1 MKRDVFRSMPNT
13 CVIGNCVDSS
23 LSPRSAAKGKRKQ
36 FHRQITENKYARSA
50 FCSINECSFGRLNK
64 MIEFKDV
71 SKVYPNGVRG
81 LSHVNLAINQG
92 EFVGVIG
99 RSGAGKSTLIRTINR
114 MINISEGS
122 LTVNGTGVS
131 GLQGKTL
138 RKFRRGIGMI
148 FQSFNLVTRTT
159 VISNVLA
166 ANVPDLPFWRVLLG
180 WFTKKDKLAALEAL
194 DKVGILDKAYTRADQ
209 LSGGQQQRVAL
220 ARTLAQK
227 PQIILADE
235 PVASLDPIMAAQVM
249 GDFRRI
255 NKDENITI
263 IINIHHVELALEYT
277 DRVIGINAGQIV
289 YDGPSSQVTKEILD
303 RIYANPE
310 TESEATA

>member
-1 MKRDVFRSMPNT
+1 
-13 CVIGNCVDSS
+13 
-23 LSPRSAAKGKRKQ
+23 
-36 FHRQITENKYARSA
+36 
-50 FCSINECSFGRLNK
+50 